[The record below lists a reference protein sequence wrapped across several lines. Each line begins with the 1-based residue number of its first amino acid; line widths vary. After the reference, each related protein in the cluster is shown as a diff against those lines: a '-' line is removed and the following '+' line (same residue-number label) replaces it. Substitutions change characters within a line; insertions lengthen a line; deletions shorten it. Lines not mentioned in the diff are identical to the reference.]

1 MNIYMYRTC
10 VYTSTAKRHNYLQRG
25 YHVSNVERYWSSRAF
40 STTAATTAAAAA
52 AAAAFLWLVT
62 AVGGLLLLLLRLGAE
77 FSQHLLLERDLG
89 QLVVGRFIDRL
100 APLPLLARVLALF
113 HAYAFTQ
120 NSDDVTTGVYT
131 KVTAKSLA

>member
-40 STTAATTAAAAA
+40 STTATTTT
-52 AAAAFLWLVT
+52 AAAAFLWLVA